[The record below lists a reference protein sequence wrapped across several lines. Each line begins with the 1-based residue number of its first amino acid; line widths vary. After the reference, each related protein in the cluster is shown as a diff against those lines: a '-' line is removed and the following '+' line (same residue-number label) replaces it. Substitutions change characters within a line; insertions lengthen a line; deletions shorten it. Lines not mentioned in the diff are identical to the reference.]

1 MRRNIVNR
9 EDLRM
14 KSAMVKHRQKYSRGA
29 KRIKKNNTRKRNKY
43 IN

>member
-1 MRRNIVNR
+1 MRHNVVNR

-14 KSAMVKHRQKYSRGA
+14 KNAMNKHRQKYTRGA
-29 KRIKKNNTRKRNKY
+29 KRIKKVNNRKRNKY